1 MVIGKVGSDNVHSGG
16 GVMAISAEPSKQN
29 YTVKS
34 VENVVLGA
42 DVQARIF
49 TLAPGEV
56 IPWHLHSETTDY
68 YFVLSGRL
76 TIETRSPAD
85 RRKHSLSASDTND
98 AWKYPYAFKSR
109 KNRQSISASAGR
121 RQIRLDQSRK
131 RTVGL
136 FRVMGQD

>member
-1 MVIGKVGSDNVHSGG
+1 MVFGKVGPDNVHSGG

-76 TIETRSPAD
+76 TVETRSPED
-85 RRKHSLSASDTND
+85 RQTFAVGERYKIMPGNAHMLSNREKTDSQFLLLQGVG
-98 AWKYPYAFKSR
+98 KYDWIKAES
-109 KNRQSISASAGR
+109 
-121 RQIRLDQSRK
+121 
-131 RTVGL
+131 
-136 FRVMGQD
+136 GQ